1 MEQQADRE
9 DDDAP
14 AEGPSESNGD
24 RPAGRPLPPRPEMHC
39 VRKPRP
45 GFPWAALVVLFL
57 VFGMCL
63 LLALLS
69 QGLLLA
75 LGFVA
80 GGIAL
85 ICGFHYLVW
94 GWWLGAVIR
103 REEEEDNP

>member
-1 MEQQADRE
+1 
-9 DDDAP
+9 
-14 AEGPSESNGD
+14 
-24 RPAGRPLPPRPEMHC
+24 
-39 VRKPRP
+39 
-45 GFPWAALVVLFL
+45 
-57 VFGMCL
+57 MCL

-103 REEEEDNP
+103 REEEEDNA